1 MEAIRRPHRLDRD
14 TARSLRNW
22 GDMLCL
28 WRLCGRA
35 ACRRAQ
41 RCRGEAPV
49 CFPRNFPLLPE
60 GVRAWFGGI
69 AQAQEDGLTFEQAIE
84 WLDSHWAGDAYH
96 DWCEMAL
103 TPPSPPAPPGSRCAT
118 KAPCARE
125 TPGSW
130 RAP

>member
-84 WLDSHWAGDAYH
+84 WLDSNWAGDAYH
-96 DWCEMAL
+96 DWCEMVMERGEL
-103 TPPSPPAPPGSRCAT
+103 SSN
-118 KAPCARE
+118 ARQE
-125 TPGSW
+125 RRPVPLPVAG
-130 RAP
+130 RG